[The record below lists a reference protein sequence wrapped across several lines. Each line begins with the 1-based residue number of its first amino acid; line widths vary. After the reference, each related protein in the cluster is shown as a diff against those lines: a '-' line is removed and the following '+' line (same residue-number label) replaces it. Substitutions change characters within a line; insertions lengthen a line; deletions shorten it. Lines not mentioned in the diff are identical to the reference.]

1 MKIILASKSPR
12 RKELLDLIQ
21 VKYEVMVSEIEE
33 KLEPQLNIEEQ
44 VKNLSYQKAKA
55 VFDKTTGDRVVIGSD
70 TMVIK
75 NNKLYGKPKDE
86 EEAITMIKELKNGV
100 HQVIT
105 GLAIL
110 IQKDGQ
116 DKQELLYDVT
126 EVYMK
131 EMSEEE
137 IINWVKSGNAL
148 DKAGAYAIQGEFAKY
163 IEKINGNYTTVVGLP
178 IHKVYEVLKNNH
190 ISES

>member
-12 RKELLDLIQ
+12 RKELLDLIH
-21 VKYEVMVSEIEE
+21 VNYEIMVSEVEE
-33 KLEPQLNIEEQ
+33 KLEPNLTIEEQ
-44 VKNLSYQKAKA
+44 AQKLSYQKAKA
-55 VFDKTTGDRVVIGSD
+55 VFDKTTGDRVIIVSD

-75 NNKLYGKPKDE
+75 NNKPYGKPKNE
-86 EEAITMIKELKNGV
+86 EEAMAMLKELQNGK

-110 IQKDGQ
+110 MQNNGEYKEEIT
-116 DKQELLYDVT
+116 YDIT
-126 EVYMK
+126 EVSIK
-131 EMSEEE
+131 EIDEQER
-137 IINWVKSGNAL
+137 IDWVKSGNAL

-178 IHKVYEVLKNNH
+178 VHKVYEILKNNH
-190 ISES
+190 ISE

>member
-12 RKELLDLIQ
+12 RKELLDLIH
-21 VKYEVMVSEIEE
+21 VNYEIMVSEVEE
-33 KLEPQLNIEEQ
+33 KLEPNLTIEEQ
-44 VKNLSYQKAKA
+44 AQKLSYQKAKA

-75 NNKLYGKPKDE
+75 NNKPYGKPKNE
-86 EEAITMIKELKNGV
+86 EEAMAMLKELQNGK

-110 IQKDGQ
+110 MQNNGEYKEEIT
-116 DKQELLYDVT
+116 YDIT
-126 EVYMK
+126 EVSIK
-131 EMSEEE
+131 EIDEQER
-137 IINWVKSGNAL
+137 IDWVKSGNAL

-178 IHKVYEVLKNNH
+178 VHKVYEILKNHH
-190 ISES
+190 ISE

>member
-12 RKELLDLIQ
+12 RKELLDLIH
-21 VKYEVMVSEIEE
+21 VNYEIMVSEVEE
-33 KLEPQLNIEEQ
+33 KLEPNLTIEEQ
-44 VKNLSYQKAKA
+44 AQKLSYQKAKA
-55 VFDKTTGDRVVIGSD
+55 VFDKTTGDRVIIGSD

-75 NNKLYGKPKDE
+75 NNKPYGKPKNE
-86 EEAITMIKELKNGV
+86 EEAMAMLKELQNGK

-110 IQKDGQ
+110 MQNNGEYKEEIT
-116 DKQELLYDVT
+116 YDIT
-126 EVYMK
+126 EVSIK
-131 EMSEEE
+131 EIDEQER
-137 IINWVKSGNAL
+137 IDWVKSGNAL

-178 IHKVYEVLKNNH
+178 VHKVYEILKNNH
-190 ISES
+190 ISE